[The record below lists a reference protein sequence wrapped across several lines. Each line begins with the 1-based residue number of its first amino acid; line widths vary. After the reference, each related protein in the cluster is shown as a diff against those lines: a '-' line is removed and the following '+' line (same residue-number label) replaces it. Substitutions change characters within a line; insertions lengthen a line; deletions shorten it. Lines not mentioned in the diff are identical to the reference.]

1 MKKSPSIARKRQA
14 YRRALCGELKI
25 PNADGQVIL
34 ADLRK
39 FAQIDNGGIVVSPV
53 TRTTDSHATCY
64 RAGLR
69 DMYLRI
75 ARMLGLDEADVFDTT
90 EETPDES
97 AKT

>member
-1 MKKSPSIARKRQA
+1 MARKRQA
-14 YRRALCGELKI
+14 YRRALCGDLKH
-25 PNADGQVIL
+25 PHLDGQIIL

-69 DMYLRI
+69 DLYLRI
-75 ARMLGLDEADVFDTT
+75 ARMLGLDEADVFEVT
-90 EETPDES
+90 EETKDET
-97 AKT
+97 AQT